1 MSKHKKKKHKDA
13 RSKKKMLPAQVE
25 AVEWIGERFRLVD
38 ILAEGCRGAKWQP
51 GAKLKIDI
59 GDDMTRT
66 FTPIAINA
74 KSGRVRILAYIHG
87 ESPASQWASAIAV
100 GDNIGTSAPRS
111 SLDLNELSSAVVFF
125 GDETSFGA
133 AKTLQLHLGSDF
145 SACCVFETRHPQ
157 QVEAVVERLE
167 LANIALVQI
176 REDRSHLGEIA
187 HRLRKA
193 LADLS
198 TPHLVLTGNG
208 RSIQAVRAALQAN
221 NATEIEYLVKAYWTP
236 GKTLKD

>member
-1 MSKHKKKKHKDA
+1 VSKHKKKKHKDA
-13 RSKKKMLPAQVE
+13 SSKKKMLPAQVE

-51 GAKLKIDI
+51 GGKLKIDI
-59 GDDMTRT
+59 GDEMTRT
-66 FTPIAINA
+66 YTPIAINA

-87 ESPASQWASAIAV
+87 QSPASKWASAIAV
-100 GDNIGTSAPRS
+100 GDNTYTSAPRS
-111 SLDLNELSSAVVFF
+111 SLDLKQLSSTVVFF

-145 SACCVFETRHPQ
+145 GACCVFEIRQPQ
-157 QVEAVVERLE
+157 QVVAVVERLE
-167 LANIALVQI
+167 LANITLVQI
-176 REDRSHLGEIA
+176 REDRSHLDEIA

-193 LADLS
+193 LSDLR
-198 TPHLVLTGNG
+198 TQHLVLTGNG

-236 GKTLKD
+236 GKTLED

>member
-13 RSKKKMLPAQVE
+13 SGKKKMLPAHVE

-51 GAKLKIDI
+51 GAKLKIDV
-59 GDDMTRT
+59 GDGTTRT
-66 FTPIAINA
+66 FTPIAIKA

-87 ESPASQWASAIAV
+87 QSPASQWASAIAV
-100 GDNIGTSAPRS
+100 GDSTYTSAPRS

-133 AKTLQLHLGSDF
+133 ARTLQLHLGSDF
-145 SACCVFETRHPQ
+145 STCCVFEIRQPQ
-157 QVEAVVERLE
+157 EVEAVVERLE
-167 LANIALVQI
+167 LANTTLVQI

-187 HRLRKA
+187 HRLRTA

-198 TPHLVLTGNG
+198 TRYLVLTGNG

-221 NATEIEYLVKAYWTP
+221 NSTEIKYRVKAYWTP
-236 GKTLKD
+236 EKILKD